1 MGDTRF
7 LTSSAESSRIL
18 FQCTVAVIG
27 SVNQFKTVSDIDW
40 FLNML
45 LTLLM
50 ACLILIMMVGIGF
63 YFVKYFIPFVW
74 ARSPFKGPDNRL

>member
-1 MGDTRF
+1 LGGKYDSGKF
-7 LTSSAESSRIL
+7 LVVTDL
-18 FQCTVAVIG
+18 
-27 SVNQFKTVSDIDW
+27 NQFKTVSDIDW

-63 YFVKYFIPFVW
+63 YFVKYFIPFVR

>member
-7 LTSSAESSRIL
+7 LTSSAESSRLL
-18 FQCTVAVIG
+18 FRCTVAVIG

-50 ACLILIMMVGIGF
+50 ACLILIMMIGIGF
-63 YFVKYFIPFVW
+63 YFVKYFIPFVR